1 MLPLFHRCSSILELN
16 TKLQKKKKKRETLLF
31 LTEIPAL
38 ILDNRMKILYEIRS
52 NIDVI

>member
-16 TKLQKKKKKRETLLF
+16 TKLQKKKKRETLLF